1 MLNAA
6 ISERTKEDRGL
17 RLVNDVPTH
26 GSKSREKFG
35 DIIGDSAKMQ
45 EIFTLVEK
53 VADSDST
60 IIIHGESG
68 TGKGLI
74 ARAIH
79 KNSDRKDK
87 PFITINCGA
96 IPENLLESELFGHV
110 KGAFTGATTSK
121 PGKFELANRGSIFL
135 DEIGDMSTNLQV
147 KILRVLE
154 EREFEQVGGSKTI
167 KADVRI
173 IAATHRDLEKLV
185 REGSF
190 REDLFYRLNVI
201 PIEIPPLRER
211 KPDIPL
217 LISHFLME
225 FNLKNGKDVQGVT
238 NDAMVI
244 IKEHPWPGN
253 VRELKNMIE
262 RLVVLKGEGEI
273 NPLDVPEKL
282 RRNDDHSE
290 LPTMEISEDGIN
302 LNTAVTEFERALIL
316 ESLQKTN
323 WVKNQAAKLLRL
335 NRTTLV
341 EKIKRHQLHPS
352 HVQD

>member
-6 ISERTKEDRGL
+6 IAGSAQEDRGL
-17 RLVNDVPTH
+17 RLVNDVQILR
-26 GSKSREKFG
+26 SKNREKFG
-35 DIIGDSAKMQ
+35 DIVGHSAKMQ

-79 KNSDRKDK
+79 KNSNRKDK

-110 KGAFTGATTSK
+110 KGAFTGATSSK
-121 PGKFELANRGSIFL
+121 PGKFELANRGSVFL
-135 DEIGDMSTNLQV
+135 DEIGDMSANLQV

-167 KADVRI
+167 TADVRI

-185 REGSF
+185 QEGAF

-201 PIEIPPLRER
+201 PLEVPPLRVR
-211 KPDIPL
+211 KQDIPL
-217 LISHFLME
+217 LITHFLRE
-225 FNLKNGKDVQGVT
+225 FNLKNGRDVKGVT
-238 NDAMVI
+238 NDAMI
-244 IKEHPWPGN
+244 ILKEHSWPGN
-253 VRELKNMIE
+253 VRELKNLIE

-273 NPLDVPEKL
+273 DPLDVPEKL
-282 RRNDDHSE
+282 RRNDGHSE
-290 LPTMEISEDGIN
+290 LPSMEISEDGIN
-302 LNTAVTEFERALIL
+302 LNTAVTEFEKALIL

-341 EKIKRHQLHPS
+341 EKIKRHQLEPS
-352 HVQD
+352 HV

>member
-1 MLNAA
+1 MLNSAVKG
-6 ISERTKEDRGL
+6 STRESQGL
-17 RLVNDVPTH
+17 RLVNDIPSH
-26 GSKSREKFG
+26 GSKNREKFE
-35 DIIGDSAKMQ
+35 DIIGQSVKMQ

-60 IIIHGESG
+60 VIINGESG

-87 PFITINCGA
+87 AFITINCGA

-110 KGAFTGATTSK
+110 RGAFTGATSSK
-121 PGKFELANRGSIFL
+121 PGKFELANGGSVFL
-135 DEIGDMSTNLQV
+135 DEIGDMSANLQV

-167 KADVRI
+167 TADVRI

-185 REGSF
+185 QEGTF

-201 PIEIPPLRER
+201 PVEIPSLRKR
-211 KPDIPL
+211 KSDIPL
-217 LISHFLME
+217 LVSHFLKG
-225 FNLKNGKDVQGVT
+225 FNAKNGKDVQGVT
-238 NDAMVI
+238 NDAMNI
-244 IKEHPWPGN
+244 MKEHAWPGN
-253 VRELKNMIE
+253 VRELKNMVE
-262 RLVVLKGEGEI
+262 RLVVLKGEGDI
-273 NPLDVPEKL
+273 DPLDLPEKL
-282 RRNDDHSE
+282 RGKGGHSE
-290 LPTMEISEDGIN
+290 LPSMEISEDGIS
-302 LNTAVTEFERALIL
+302 LNTAVTDFEKALIL

-341 EKIKRHQLHPS
+341 EKIKRHHLQPS
-352 HVQD
+352 HI

>member
-1 MLNAA
+1 VLNSA
-6 ISERTKEDRGL
+6 IKESTRENRGL

-26 GSKSREKFG
+26 GPKNREKFQ
-35 DIIGDSAKMQ
+35 DIVGQSVKMQ
-45 EIFTLVEK
+45 ETFSLVEK

-60 IIIHGESG
+60 IIINGESG

-79 KNSDRKDK
+79 KNSNRKDK

-110 KGAFTGATTSK
+110 RGAFTGATSSK

-135 DEIGDMSTNLQV
+135 DEIGDMSANLQV

-167 KADVRI
+167 TADVRI
-173 IAATHRDLEKLV
+173 IAATHRNLEKLV
-185 REGSF
+185 QEGSF

-201 PIEIPPLRER
+201 PVEIPSLRER
-211 KPDIPL
+211 KTDIPL
-217 LISHFLME
+217 LVSHFLQG
-225 FNLKNGKDVQGVT
+225 FNLKNGRDVKSVT

-244 IKEHPWPGN
+244 IKGHSWPGN
-253 VRELKNMIE
+253 VRELKNMVE
-262 RLVVLKGEGEI
+262 RLVVLKGEGDI
-273 NPLDVPEKL
+273 DPLDLPEKL
-282 RRNDDHSE
+282 RKNGGHSE
-290 LPTMEISEDGIN
+290 LPSMEISEDGIS
-302 LNTAVTEFERALIL
+302 LNTAVTDFEKALIL

-341 EKIKRHQLHPS
+341 EKIKRHHLHPS
-352 HVQD
+352 DV

>member
-1 MLNAA
+1 MLNSA
-6 ISERTKEDRGL
+6 IKESARENRGL
-17 RLVNDVPTH
+17 SLVNDVPSH
-26 GSKSREKFG
+26 GSKNREKFQ
-35 DIIGDSAKMQ
+35 DIIGQSVKMK

-60 IIIHGESG
+60 IIINGESG

-79 KNSDRKDK
+79 NNSDRKDK

-110 KGAFTGATTSK
+110 RGAFTGATSSK
-121 PGKFELANRGSIFL
+121 PGKFELANRGSVFL
-135 DEIGDMSTNLQV
+135 DEIGDMSANLQV

-167 KADVRI
+167 TADVRI

-185 REGSF
+185 QEGSF

-201 PIEIPPLRER
+201 PIEIPSLRER

-217 LISHFLME
+217 LVSHFLKG
-225 FNLKNGKDVQGVT
+225 FNLKNGRSVQGVT
-238 NDAMVI
+238 NDAMII
-244 IKEHPWPGN
+244 IKEHSWPGN
-253 VRELKNMIE
+253 VRELKNMVE
-262 RLVVLKGEGEI
+262 RLVVLKGEGDI
-273 NPLDVPEKL
+273 DPLDLPEKL
-282 RRNDDHSE
+282 RRKGGHSE
-290 LPTMEISEDGIN
+290 LPSMEISEDGIN
-302 LNTAVTEFERALIL
+302 LNTAVTDFEKALIL

-341 EKIKRHQLHPS
+341 EKIKRHHLQPS
-352 HVQD
+352 HL